1 MPSKKEIFYLTTAKV
16 GLHSFSYTELSL
28 LQKSGIPF
36 ILGLVQ
42 LRKGPFMPKDEWQTM
57 VFKMSSLVFGVIF
70 VFFQNPARLSQ
81 LIWES
86 IKDHHLKYLLV
97 AIYFFHGL
105 QKKNIADVHV
115 QMGDHKLF
123 VGYYLSRLLEVKL
136 TTTIHA
142 HELYQ
147 PLAYSNKAIMQKAFN
162 ACSEIITISKFN
174 KQLLIDYFGIDS
186 EKIRIMYLYPCN
198 IKANDVTYNKKILI
212 VASWIRKKGYDD
224 LLSALSEIRLVRDDF
239 SLWVV
244 GADIKTQ
251 EESVDV
257 TQLIKDYHLEKN
269 VVLLGSQPNQVM
281 NILFEYCD
289 IFCLPSI
296 TDYYPDGN
304 VREREGIP
312 VALMEAMSWK
322 KPVITTFHAGI
333 PELVENYMVK
343 EKDVPSLKEKILFLL
358 DNPETGIESGK
369 ANREIILKKFSTD
382 NVEVIS
388 HLFNRILNQ

>member
-1 MPSKKEIFYLTTAKV
+1 M
-16 GLHSFSYTELSL
+16 
-28 LQKSGIPF
+28 LQQSGIPF

-57 VFKMSSLVFGVIF
+57 VFKMSSLGFCIVFAF
-70 VFFQNPARLSQ
+70 LRKPAHFSQ
-81 LIWES
+81 LILES
-86 IKDHHLKYLLV
+86 IKYHQLKYLLI
-97 AIYFFHGL
+97 ASCFFQRL
-105 QKKNIADVHV
+105 RKKNIADVHV

-123 VGYYLSRLLEVKL
+123 IGYYLSRLLEVKL

-174 KQLLIDYFGIDS
+174 KQLLIDHFGVDS
-186 EKIRIMYLYPCN
+186 EKIHIMYLYPSN
-198 IKANDVTYNKKILI
+198 IKKNDGSYCKKILI
-212 VASWIRKKGYDD
+212 VASWIQKKGYDD
-224 LLSALSEIRLVRDDF
+224 LLRALCEIKLVRDDF
-239 SLWVV
+239 SLWIV
-244 GADIKTQ
+244 GTDIKTQ
-251 EESVDV
+251 DESVDV
-257 TQLIKDYHLEKN
+257 PQLIKEYHLEKN
-269 VVLLGSQPNQVM
+269 VVLLGSQPNPVM

-322 KPVITTFHAGI
+322 KPVISTVHAGI
-333 PELVENYMVK
+333 PELVENYLVM

-358 DNPETGIESGK
+358 DNPDARIESGN
-369 ANREIILKKFSTD
+369 ANRVMIQTKFSTD
-382 NVEVIS
+382 NIAVLSNI
-388 HLFNRILNQ
+388 FNCILHPK